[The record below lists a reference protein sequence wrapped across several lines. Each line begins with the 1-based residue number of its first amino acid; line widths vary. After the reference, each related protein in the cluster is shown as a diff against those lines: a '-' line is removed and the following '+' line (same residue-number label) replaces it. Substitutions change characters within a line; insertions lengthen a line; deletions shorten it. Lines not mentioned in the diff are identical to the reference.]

1 MIQKANPVD
10 LRKAI
15 EVANIYVK
23 AGILFV
29 PMPVLNKNDHAAR
42 VLEAELA
49 IEALLTE
56 AEKGGAA

>member
-1 MIQKANPVD
+1 MNKASPLD

-29 PMPVLNKNDHAAR
+29 PMPVLSEEDHAAR
-42 VLEAELA
+42 VKEADARLD
-49 IEALLTE
+49 LLMIG
-56 AEKGGAA
+56 AEES